1 MDYNKKTNKLEIA
14 QEKIITKNVIGGS
27 DGCQV
32 LKTEQILFVAF
43 LHNIQ
48 FQLVLLL
55 LFIVNIYCLCLNLF

>member
-32 LKTEQILFVAF
+32 LKTEQILFVASLPCF
-43 LHNIQ
+43 WLRKQPNKS
-48 FQLVLLL
+48 
-55 LFIVNIYCLCLNLF
+55 

>member
-32 LKTEQILFVAF
+32 LKTEQILFVASLPWF
-43 LHNIQ
+43 NPT
-48 FQLVLLL
+48 
-55 LFIVNIYCLCLNLF
+55 